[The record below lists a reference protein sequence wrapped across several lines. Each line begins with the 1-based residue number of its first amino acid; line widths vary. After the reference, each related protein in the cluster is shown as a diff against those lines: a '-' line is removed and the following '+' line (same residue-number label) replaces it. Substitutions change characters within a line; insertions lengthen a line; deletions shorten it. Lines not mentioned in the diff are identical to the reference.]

1 MRWRRLG
8 SKTRFTCDGCS
19 GSLGFKWINKRHNA
33 QNHYVIFGGPRVTE
47 RARVREAI
55 KRSLSYA
62 TNQYAISRISLISL
76 HVLGMWEI
84 YTNRVLSVK
93 TQCQAWNY
101 NLISYIYQELFKF
114 LRGFSFWRLRSP
126 SISRVCRQQL
136 PRSYLMWPEKMRSFS
151 NLLVVV
157 TFLTQQH
164 ISCYQNI
171 HNIVCANR
179 SASVDLLHRGR
190 FLFSRQ
196 IGGVFHRLS
205 PSGLRRWVVI

>member
-1 MRWRRLG
+1 MWFLAVQG
-8 SKTRFTCDGCS
+8 S
-19 GSLGFKWINKRHNA
+19 
-33 QNHYVIFGGPRVTE
+33 Q

-62 TNQYAISRISLISL
+62 TNQYAIIRISLISL

-84 YTNRVLSVK
+84 YQPSPFSKNTVSSLELQFNFV
-93 TQCQAWNY
+93 
-101 NLISYIYQELFKF
+101 YIYQELFKF
-114 LRGFSFWRLRSP
+114 QRDFSFWRLRSP

-136 PRSYLMWPEKMRSFS
+136 PRFYLMWPEKMRSFS

-205 PSGLRRWVVI
+205 PSGLRGWVVI

>member
-1 MRWRRLG
+1 ML
-8 SKTRFTCDGCS
+8 
-19 GSLGFKWINKRHNA
+19 
-33 QNHYVIFGGPRVTE
+33 
-47 RARVREAI
+47 
-55 KRSLSYA
+55 
-62 TNQYAISRISLISL
+62 LISTRSAEFL
-76 HVLGMWEI
+76 WFHSTYWVCGR

-114 LRGFSFWRLRSP
+114 QRDFSFWRLRSP

-136 PRSYLMWPEKMRSFS
+136 PRFYLMWPEKMRSFS

-205 PSGLRRWVVI
+205 PSGLRGWVVI